1 MEQTAR
7 RAGSGAAA
15 FIRLLSRLTATHVP
29 ESGQPLSD
37 RLGQWLTWTDAVAL
51 SAVLGEGRP
60 VVKATAR
67 DDDDPAREV
76 ARLRADLT
84 SAIVHDGVFAPARA
98 CATRSSGA
106 RRPAVAMSAPAAASA
121 DAEPEYAVYRQRY
134 LALQQTMETGIGNLR
149 SRLRGMLAARTPDAR
164 MPDARMPD
172 FASLA
177 LVDAIMERSLG
188 ARERVLLTSVPRMLE
203 KHFDQ
208 LRQAAQAGAV
218 AEAAAVDG
226 VATDGTAAAAA
237 PNAASP
243 AAGAPAAGSPA
254 APSAPAWLE
263 TFRSHMQQVLLAEL
277 DVRLQPVEGVLAAL
291 QGR

>member
-7 RAGSGAAA
+7 RAGSGGPA
-15 FIRLLSRLTATHVP
+15 FIRLLARLTATHVP

-37 RLGQWLTWTDAVAL
+37 QLGQWLTWTDAVAL

-67 DDDDPAREV
+67 EDDDPARDV

-84 SAIVHDGVFAPARA
+84 NAIVHDGVFAPAKP
-98 CATRSSGA
+98 SGTK
-106 RRPAVAMSAPAAASA
+106 RPPPVAMSAPAA

-149 SRLRGMLAARTPDAR
+149 SRLRGMLAARASEAR
-164 MPDARMPD
+164 TPDARMPD
-172 FASLA
+172 FAGLA
-177 LVDAIMERSLG
+177 LVDAVMERSLG
-188 ARERVLLTSVPRMLE
+188 ARERVLLTSVPRLLE

-208 LRQAAQAGAV
+208 LRQAAQAGAD
-218 AEAAAVDG
+218 AQ
-226 VATDGTAAAAA
+226 
-237 PNAASP
+237 AAS
-243 AAGAPAAGSPA
+243 AATVP
-254 APSAPAWLE
+254 PAWLE
-263 TFRSHMQQVLLAEL
+263 TFRTHMQQVLLAEL

-291 QGR
+291 QSR

>member
-7 RAGSGAAA
+7 RAGSGGPA
-15 FIRLLSRLTATHVP
+15 FIRLLARLTATHVP

-37 RLGQWLTWTDAVAL
+37 QLGQWLTWTDAVAL

-67 DDDDPAREV
+67 EDDDPARDV

-84 SAIVHDGVFAPARA
+84 NAIVHDGVFAPARP
-98 CATRSSGA
+98 SGTK
-106 RRPAVAMSAPAAASA
+106 RPPAVAMSGPAA

-149 SRLRGMLAARTPDAR
+149 SRLRGMLAARAPDY
-164 MPDARMPD
+164 
-172 FASLA
+172 ASLA

-188 ARERVLLTSVPRMLE
+188 ARERVLLTSVPRLLE

-208 LRQAAQAGAV
+208 LRQAAQAGTD
-218 AEAAAVDG
+218 AACAS
-226 VATDGTAAAAA
+226 ATA
-237 PNAASP
+237 P
-243 AAGAPAAGSPA
+243 
-254 APSAPAWLE
+254 PAWLE
-263 TFRSHMQQVLLAEL
+263 TFRTHMQQVLLAEL
-277 DVRLQPVEGVLAAL
+277 DVRLHPVEGVLAAL
-291 QGR
+291 QSR